1 MNAQTPPAKKITLEE
16 ITERKRMLLD
26 EIRAQKTVMTH
37 TAREIFAPLT
47 PAASKTNALMRSFDT
62 GMAIFDGV
70 MLGVKFMRK
79 VRSYFRRMK

>member
-26 EIRAQKTVMTH
+26 EIRAQKTVMAH

-47 PAASKTNALMRSFDT
+47 PAANKTNALMRSFDT

>member
-79 VRSYFRRMK
+79 VRSYFRRIK

>member
-26 EIRAQKTVMTH
+26 EIRAQKTVMAH
-37 TAREIFAPLT
+37 TAREIFATLT

-70 MLGVKFMRK
+70 MLGIKFMRK
-79 VRSYFRRMK
+79 VRSYFRRIK

>member
-26 EIRAQKTVMTH
+26 EIRAQKTVMAH

-47 PAASKTNALMRSFDT
+47 TAASKTNALMRSFDT

-79 VRSYFRRMK
+79 VRSYFRRIK

>member
-37 TAREIFAPLT
+37 TAREIIAPLT
-47 PAASKTNALMRSFDT
+47 PAASKTNALMRSFNT
-62 GMAIFDGV
+62 GMAVFDGV

-79 VRSYFRRMK
+79 VRSYFRRIK

>member
-1 MNAQTPPAKKITLEE
+1 
-16 ITERKRMLLD
+16 MLLD
-26 EIRAQKTVMTH
+26 EIRAQKTVMAH
-37 TAREIFAPLT
+37 TAREIFAPLLT

-79 VRSYFRRMK
+79 VRSYFRRIK

>member
-26 EIRAQKTVMTH
+26 EIRAQKTVMAH

-47 PAASKTNALMRSFDT
+47 PAASKTNALKRSFDT

-79 VRSYFRRMK
+79 VRSYFRRIK

>member
-1 MNAQTPPAKKITLEE
+1 MNTQTPPAKKITLEE

-26 EIRAQKTVMTH
+26 EIRAQKTVMAH

-79 VRSYFRRMK
+79 VRSYFRRIK

>member
-16 ITERKRMLLD
+16 ITERKRILLD
-26 EIRAQKTVMTH
+26 EIRAQKTVMAH
-37 TAREIFAPLT
+37 TTREIFAPLT

>member
-37 TAREIFAPLT
+37 TARESFAPLT